1 MHVWAQREWHN
12 GMDSFRDS
20 IRKVNNSLAILMEGA
35 RGQEKYRR
43 ERKPVI
49 LINKTTRKAINAQR
63 PGIWQKIL
71 QEAAIWYNPN
81 LGMETWESVG

>member
-12 GMDSFRDS
+12 GTDSFGDS
-20 IRKVNNSLAILMEGA
+20 IGKINHSLAALMEGV

-49 LINKTTRKAINAQR
+49 LTNKRARKAVNTHTLD
-63 PGIWQKIL
+63 IWQKIL

-81 LGMETWESVG
+81 LVMETWESVG

>member
-43 ERKPVI
+43 ERGS
-49 LINKTTRKAINAQR
+49 L
-63 PGIWQKIL
+63 
-71 QEAAIWYNPN
+71 
-81 LGMETWESVG
+81 